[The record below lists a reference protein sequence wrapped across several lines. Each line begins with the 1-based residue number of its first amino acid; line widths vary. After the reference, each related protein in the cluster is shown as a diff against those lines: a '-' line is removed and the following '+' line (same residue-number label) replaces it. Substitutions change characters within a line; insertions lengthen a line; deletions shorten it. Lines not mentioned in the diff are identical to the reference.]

1 MDNRILELF
10 TWNLNE
16 AQIVTLT
23 RDLAKAVDAAK
34 DSILNNLTES
44 AKLTGE
50 TNQYGDKTLLLDL
63 KAEDAIIA
71 AIGQLETPMMILSE
85 ERGLIMPEGRPEY
98 IAVIDPIDG
107 SANIERGIP
116 LCSIGISAV
125 RYSEKM
131 TTDDAE
137 ISIIESVF
145 SDETFIAEKGL
156 GVRRNGKTVRVAAP
170 IPLQKNIISYDTK
183 KSGDESFMTSSM
195 RVIRGVHDIRR
206 SASNLLDLCWVASG
220 ALNAM
225 VDMRGMLPIVHVS
238 GTHMVFEA
246 GGYVA
251 EADGSRLNL
260 PIVANQMMSFVA
272 ASDEVTANKIL
283 ALFRGES

>member
-1 MDNRILELF
+1 MTI
-10 TWNLNE
+10 
-16 AQIVTLT
+16 T
-23 RDLAKAVDAAK
+23 RDLAEAVDAAK
-34 DSILNNLTES
+34 NAILNNLAES
-44 AKLTGE
+44 TKLTGE
-50 TNQYGDKTLLLDL
+50 INQYGDKTLLLDL
-63 KAEDAIIA
+63 KAEDAIIEV
-71 AIGQLETPMMILSE
+71 IRQLDTPMMILSE
-85 ERGLIMPEGRPEY
+85 EQGLIMPEDRPEY
-98 IAVIDPIDG
+98 VAVIDPIDG

-125 RYSEKM
+125 RYSDKM

-156 GVRRNGKTVRVAAP
+156 GVKRNGKTVRVADS
-170 IPLQKNIISYDTK
+170 IPLEKTIISYDTK
-183 KSGDESFMTSSM
+183 KSGDESFLMSSM

-238 GTHMVFEA
+238 GTHMVLEA

-251 EADGSRLNL
+251 EVDGKRLNL
-260 PIVANQMMSFVA
+260 PIAANQMMSFVA
-272 ASDEVTANKIL
+272 ASDEATAKEIL
-283 ALFRGES
+283 ALFRGE